1 VADKH
6 YGTAISRLALLAAI
20 LAALVWAIALSSCHT
35 PSGGYYFVP
44 YVEVAQ
50 TTGDLE
56 VTEFRSGMM
65 GSPRLEGAGFDHSF
79 RDFKQ
84 SVDQTVAATLA
95 AQEAAEAPDP
105 APACPVPVEPEPEPE
120 AVVDTP
126 WGPITFTGGAAA
138 LAAGGWFFVRR
149 KKAEA

>member
-1 VADKH
+1 MAEKH
-6 YGTAISRLALLAAI
+6 YGTVIGRLALLMVI
-20 LAALVWAIALSSCHT
+20 LASLVWMIAVSSCHT

-65 GSPRLEGAGFDHSF
+65 GSPRLEDAGFDHSF

-95 AQEAAEAPDP
+95 AQEAAEASDP
-105 APACPVPVEPEPEPE
+105 APAACPVPVAPEPD

-126 WGPITFTGGAAA
+126 WGPISITGGAAA
-138 LAAGGWFFVRR
+138 LAAGAWFFVKR
-149 KKAEA
+149 KKDEA